1 MDFLP
6 LELENII
13 YDYKKQLEFTEKFKL
28 VLNEIKNID
37 YQIIF
42 PDKNHYDRE
51 NHHLTSTITYNNI
64 YFSKKSQYRLWRDNN
79 IDDCLM
85 IEDLFNDD
93 IEVVIYDEDNSIVY
107 F

>member
-37 YQIIF
+37 YYSLIKIIMTE
-42 PDKNHYDRE
+42 K
-51 NHHLTSTITYNNI
+51 II
-64 YFSKKSQYRLWRDNN
+64 
-79 IDDCLM
+79 I
-85 IEDLFNDD
+85 
-93 IEVVIYDEDNSIVY
+93 
-107 F
+107 